1 MLGLEDSIIFAASL
15 DVGILTLNP
24 IKENTQNIQLFCHDM
39 KQSRPQYQLSLQ
51 VMPAFCHFEC
61 RPCQAT

>member
-24 IKENTQNIQLFCHDM
+24 IKENTQNIQIFCHDM
-39 KQSRPQYQLSLQ
+39 KQSRLLTQTSSHASFLS
-51 VMPAFCHFEC
+51 F
-61 RPCQAT
+61 